1 MIVAS
6 VLAAKGKELFCVAPE
21 TPVEDVTRILEARRV
36 GAVLVMQDGAL
47 LGVLSERGIVRAM
60 AQHPIGVRAMRADRV
75 MKPFS
80 CQTSPSAKIEDAM
93 QVMTDHHVRYLPVI
107 EEQKLVGLLSVGD
120 IIRAKLG
127 RSLLEVETLAAYITG
142 VRG

>member
-6 VLAAKGKELFCVAPE
+6 VLAAKGKELICVAPE
-21 TPVEDVTRILEARRV
+21 VQVEDVTRILEARRI
-36 GAVLVMQDGAL
+36 GAVLVMQDDAL
-47 LGVLSERGIVRAM
+47 LGILSERGIVRAM
-60 AQHPIGVRAMRADRV
+60 AQHPVGVRAMRADRV

-80 CQTSPSAKIEDAM
+80 CQTSPSAQIEDAM

-107 EEQKLVGLLSVGD
+107 EEKKLVGLLSVGD

-127 RSLLEVETLAAYITG
+127 HSLLEVENLAAYITG
-142 VRG
+142 VHG